1 MNNMAKTIIKID
13 AIPNTYWEFAE
24 ATLFH
29 KRYSRLYVKGEY
41 SCDSCHSYDNQS
53 DWDSDMEQVKSLES
67 FLNVCGYRC
76 EELSLSEEKATQSEE
91 FKTCIRLLKTA
102 YIKLYGTYPN
112 QNIYFEISYPLFQM
126 NLSTEQEKINCK
138 SVKIDCASH
147 TIEFFGEKDSSDF
160 IRLKKNLPNELFSVI
175 RKSIRAAYLLTIER
189 QKRWY
194 NIVSFDDIIKEAK
207 QAELLK

>member
-102 YIKLYGTYPN
+102 YIKFYGTYPN

-138 SVKIDCASH
+138 SVKIDYASH

-194 NIVSFDDIIKEAK
+194 NIV
-207 QAELLK
+207 LC